1 MINRGPLDAFAENL
15 HQWDNTS
22 IEAARKKP
30 GSRESAMPNCRPN
43 SVSNHLEEVLR
54 EIGHSDRSLCEVV
67 PTATFFVINR
77 CHIGTRNVLDEVC
90 YRSSRVPP
98 RKLFRLDPDVYMCF
112 SESEGSFADG
122 CQLNTNPS
130 IPTRKHPPARDL
142 RHQSAGGTRHAG
154 VTSKN
159 EAWQCFTHLLTLKR
173 GYCREGLNSS
183 HGGAPMRPPAKN
195 FEISV
200 FKFHR
205 L

>member
-30 GSRESAMPNCRPN
+30 GSRESALPNCRPN

-54 EIGHSDRSLCEVV
+54 EIGHSDRSLCEVEQSGQHRDRLESCSDL
-67 PTATFFVINR
+67 TQMFI
-77 CHIGTRNVLDEVC
+77 CVLASVQ
-90 YRSSRVPP
+90 
-98 RKLFRLDPDVYMCF
+98 
-112 SESEGSFADG
+112 ESEGSFADG

>member
-112 SESEGSFADG
+112 SECARVGNQGGWLCLNHNQVGPRVASPMAANSTQIPVFRRANTLPHGTCAIRVPEGPGMPES
-122 CQLNTNPS
+122 P
-130 IPTRKHPPARDL
+130 RK
-142 RHQSAGGTRHAG
+142 
-154 VTSKN
+154 
-159 EAWQCFTHLLTLKR
+159 
-173 GYCREGLNSS
+173 
-183 HGGAPMRPPAKN
+183 MRPG
-195 FEISV
+195 SV
-200 FKFHR
+200 SPTCSP
-205 L
+205 